1 MPLIVEAYPAAVVR
15 KIIDN
20 SNYKNDITKKT
31 ASGTRIATKSKVVGV
46 ESKNRQDIQGLY
58 IILENH

>member
-20 SNYKNDITKKT
+20 SNYKIDITKKT
-31 ASGTRIATKSKVVGV
+31 DTWTRIAKKNKVVGV
-46 ESKNRQDIQGLY
+46 ESNNRQDIQGLY
-58 IILENH
+58 ISF